1 MLSWEILFSLK
12 ELRGA
17 RLCELAGP
25 RSECCDFFLMSLD
38 TFNLLS
44 NSFYISTQNLKIIKS
59 NLFMRT
65 VPVRFISVSD
75 VQNLLEDIKRLINLR
90 LSRRKWN
97 GWILAHASS
106 EAQFPPQISVL
117 QVAVLQIYCSFCY
130 CEAFFFEKFGI
141 PFFQFSDSLFLVN
154 RIFSVVKFVALI
166 ELINKIRRFLNMNRI
181 LQKRILIHDFPK
193 SS

>member
-1 MLSWEILFSLK
+1 MLSWENLFSLK
-12 ELRGA
+12 EA
-17 RLCELAGP
+17 RLWELGGP
-25 RSECCDFFLMSLD
+25 RSESCDFLLMSLD
-38 TFNLLS
+38 TFNLFM
-44 NSFYISTQNLKIIKS
+44 NSFYISTKNLKTIKS

-65 VPVRFISVSD
+65 IPVCFISVSD
-75 VQNLLEDIKRLINLR
+75 AQNLLEDIKRLINLR

-97 GWILAHASS
+97 GWILAHAAS
-106 EAQFPPQISVL
+106 EAQFLTQISVL

-141 PFFQFSDSLFLVN
+141 PFFQFSDSLFLFN

-166 ELINKIRRFLNMNRI
+166 KLINKIRLFLNMNRI
-181 LQKRILIHDFPK
+181 LQKRVLIHDFPK